1 MSLGIFKCP
10 ICYAQKNSVEKYL
23 THIEFVHQCQANFSV
38 SCSLNGCPRTYSS
51 VKCLRQHMRLKHAE
65 IYNGRVPPTNNAVEA
80 INDSEVF
87 DELAEG
93 DIEME
98 AIDEATKLVRK
109 PMNINEFLSGLQKH
123 FALFVLGTG
132 EQHGVPSVVQH
143 KIAEEVRSLFNY
155 FTSSYN
161 AFLTSHLEALG
172 IDVETDDDLRK
183 LFETQTFFDKA
194 FSSVTSHSKILT
206 YCKAHLAFIAPRKS
220 DIYLHPVQNVSA
232 TAAEACS
239 VSNTFAAANKSP
251 INNALTTAILNPS
264 ENNTAAAIAAEPD
277 DTCQYIPILQVLER
291 VIKLKGVY
299 DSIKRKQVAD
309 IIKKPDL
316 LTSFADGTACKE
328 HAVFGDDQN
337 ALRLHM
343 YIDEFEV
350 CNPIGSHRLNHKLC
364 AFYFFIGNLEEQYHS
379 QLKFIHLCLLVKEK
393 TVQKLVYNYE
403 QILKPLIADLNVLR
417 NEGIMVDLDD
427 GRSVRLFGALATVSS
442 DNLSAHALAGFKRA
456 FNSGRMC
463 RFCMVHYDE
472 REEFQSNSQIR
483 WRTEQMHNEH
493 VQAVLY
499 HDIHPS
505 VYGVEHRCALADLPY
520 FNVTSSFPPDIM
532 HDILEGVIPVTLKH
546 IINSFG
552 RDLPIADINAESGSF
567 CFGKNDLKNK
577 PVLLPISLAS
587 ANIVG
592 SASEKLS
599 LFRMLPFFIGYR
611 VADINP
617 HWLLYLQLREIV
629 DYILSPTFPVD
640 KLSYL
645 QSLIEEFIGTF
656 ISLFPGKMT
665 PKFHFLLHYPT
676 LVKKFGPLK
685 YLWCMR
691 FEAKHQYFK
700 KLASVGRNFKNI
712 AKTLAYRH
720 QLKQCWEF
728 TSVDYLSDNVVCSG
742 EVSFFFS
749 NLTPQQ
755 QNLILRYY
763 NLKQVSPSEV
773 VWKCNVLTLG
783 GNTYKINDV
792 AIVDFMHA
800 EDVPLFF
807 KIVQLLRFRETWFFL
822 GKFLVCRAFNS
833 HMHAYRVR
841 EEVEFTVLQP
851 SELCDHQLLDCYT
864 LPQDGCLYVSL
875 KYSVFL

>member
-10 ICYAQKNSVEKYL
+10 ICCAQKISIAKYL

-38 SCSLNGCPRTYSS
+38 SCGLNGCPRTYCS
-51 VKCLRQHMRLKHAE
+51 VKYLRQHMRLKHAE
-65 IYNGRVPPTNNAVEA
+65 IYKGHVPRANNAAQA
-80 INDSEVF
+80 IIDTAIFN
-87 DELAEG
+87 ELAEG
-93 DIEME
+93 DVEIEECDE
-98 AIDEATKLVRK
+98 AIKLVQK
-109 PMNINEFLSGLQKH
+109 PMNINDFLVGLQKH

-155 FTSSYN
+155 FTSNYN
-161 AFLTSHLEALG
+161 NFLISHLEELG
-172 IDVETDDDLRK
+172 IDVEADDDLRK

-194 FSSVTSHSKILT
+194 LSSVTSHAKILA
-206 YCKAHLAFIAPRKS
+206 YCKSHLAFIAPRKI
-220 DIYLHPVQNVSA
+220 DIYLLPVQNTPA
-232 TAAEACS
+232 TAAR
-239 VSNTFAAANKSP
+239 VLPVDNTFAANEAPP
-251 INNALTTAILNPS
+251 INDTPATAVLAS
-264 ENNTAAAIAAEPD
+264 SDVAEAEPE

-291 VIKLKGVY
+291 VIRLKGVY
-299 DSIKRKQVAD
+299 DSIKRKQMVD
-309 IIKKPDL
+309 IIKNADL
-316 LTSFADGTACKE
+316 LTSYADGSACKE
-328 HAVFGDDQN
+328 HAVFGVDQN

-364 AFYFFIGNLEEQYHS
+364 AFYFFVGNLEEQYHS

-393 TVQKLVYNYE
+393 TVQKLKYNYE

-417 NEGIMVDLDD
+417 NEGILVNLDD
-427 GRSVRLFGALATVSS
+427 GRIVRLFGALATVSS
-442 DNLSAHALAGFKRA
+442 DNLSAHALAGFKRV

-463 RFCMVHYDE
+463 RFCMAHYDE

-483 WRTEQMHNEH
+483 WRTEQMHIDH
-493 VQAVLY
+493 VQAVLH
-499 HDIHPS
+499 HDIDPS

-520 FNVTSSFPPDIM
+520 FSVTSSFPPDIM

-546 IINSFG
+546 VINSFG
-552 RDLPIADINAESGSF
+552 RALPVADINAEIGSF

-577 PVLLPISLAS
+577 PVLLPLSLAS
-587 ANIVG
+587 VNIVG

-599 LFRMLPFFIGYR
+599 LFRMLPFFVGYR
-611 VADINP
+611 VAVANP
-617 HWLLYLQLREIV
+617 HWLLYLQLRDIV
-629 DYILSPTFPVD
+629 DYILSPSFPLD

-645 QSLIEEFIGTF
+645 QVLIEEFLGTF
-656 ISLFPGKMT
+656 INLFPGKMT
-665 PKFHFLLHYPT
+665 PKFHFLLHYPA
-676 LVKKFGPLK
+676 LIKKFGPLK

-700 KLASVGRNFKNI
+700 KLASVSRNFKNI
-712 AKTLAYRH
+712 AKTLANRH

-728 TSVDYLSDNVVCSG
+728 TSVDYLGDNVVCSG
-742 EVSFFFS
+742 EVSFVFS
-749 NLTPQQ
+749 NLTQQ
-755 QNLILRYY
+755 QQDLIIHYY

-773 VWKCNVLTLG
+773 IWKCNVLTLG
-783 GNTYKINDV
+783 GNTYKIHDV
-792 AIVDFMHA
+792 VIVGFMHA

-807 KIVQLLRFRETWFFL
+807 KIFQLLRFRETWFFL
-822 GKFLVCRAFNS
+822 GKLLVCRAFNT
-833 HMHAYRVR
+833 HLHAYHVR
-841 EEVEFTVLQP
+841 EEDDFTVLQQ

-864 LPQDGCLYVSL
+864 LPQDGCMYVSL